1 MYDRQWHIL
10 YMYLP
15 FKTGCILYDF
25 KQVELPS
32 WPYLVV
38 NISIQS
44 QSHFSHK
51 VGSYSGNW
59 PTNLD
64 STLEGLSIHNDA
76 LF

>member
-1 MYDRQWHIL
+1 M
-10 YMYLP
+10 
-15 FKTGCILYDF
+15 T
-25 KQVELPS
+25 VELPS

-64 STLEGLSIHNDA
+64 STLEGLSIHSDA